1 MWDLVA
7 GTEDSASM
15 GDAFATFTWEP
26 QPDHRGTFGIVTT
39 CFVTLALCTWK
50 IVHLNLPGA
59 CPDASLPW
67 TAWWKKGTTHSL
79 KHRLIHIFGGHQ
91 ITRQIGWLLIGLFAP
106 ELIAFAAFEQ
116 YWDAKSLQTYMEEMY
131 LQKSQNPSWWPAMFT
146 RNRATAAS
154 DIELDE
160 ADKPIWTMTHSW
172 YAVMGG
178 YSYALR
184 SNSRVHLPDDRSRE
198 NVTLTASALR
208 FIVQHEPSIIPH
220 LSVGAIMDKSSAG
233 AFIKIITLF
242 QALWFSL
249 QCIARMGQ
257 GLSISLLELTT
268 FAHCI
273 VGLIIGWL
281 WLQKPLDISMP
292 DALDIPDDAREPH
305 WLLAMLYTLSEFDD
319 EEADE
324 DRWNKMAPTA
334 REKLEMLGVEE
345 DTVPGQA
352 YLEPLNDHAPLSFTE
367 FDLGRPGTSAARS
380 TRPQSSRP
388 GTTGSAL
395 RPQTGPRS
403 PPAPSSPAQS
413 LTDLIQT
420 AADNDRRLSIRMH
433 LAQKGWEH
441 YVLNPPPPPDP
452 VSSTTIP
459 VTPRSLKRTLRCAL
473 TDRIPNF
480 PRHHAASHSA
490 VHRAHM
496 IRTHLG
502 ITLTGFLYGGLHLM
516 AWTSSFPS
524 AAEQTIWRIAALSLA
539 ASGLLVPVAHAE
551 GVLKDAI
558 RPWVDMDEE
567 ARDAEEEAHLE
578 EKRGVLGKRA
588 WAVYRW
594 MFLWMIEVVRVARV
608 VGVVVVGTV
617 YLGLRV
623 FIFLECLIG
632 LGHLPASAFEVVR
645 WSVYVPHIS

>member
-1 MWDLVA
+1 M
-7 GTEDSASM
+7 
-15 GDAFATFTWEP
+15 
-26 QPDHRGTFGIVTT
+26 QTT
-39 CFVTLALCTWK
+39 
-50 IVHLNLPGA
+50 
-59 CPDASLPW
+59 
-67 TAWWKKGTTHSL
+67 
-79 KHRLIHIFGGHQ
+79 
-91 ITRQIGWLLIGLFAP
+91 AP
-106 ELIAFAAFEQ
+106 
-116 YWDAKSLQTYMEEMY
+116 
-131 LQKSQNPSWWPAMFT
+131 
-146 RNRATAAS
+146 S

-184 SNSRVHLPDDRSRE
+184 SNSQVHLPDDRGRE
-198 NVTLTASALR
+198 SVTLTASALR

-220 LSVGAIMDKSSAG
+220 LSVAAIMDKSSAG

-273 VGLIIGWL
+273 VGLVIGWL
-281 WLQKPLDISMP
+281 WLRKPLDISMP
-292 DALDIPDDAREPH
+292 DALEIPDDAREAH
-305 WLLAMLYTLSEFDD
+305 WLMALLYTLSEFDGQ
-319 EEADE
+319 EADD
-324 DRWNKMAPTA
+324 DRWNKMVPSV
-334 REKLEMLGVEE
+334 REKLEMPGGEA
-345 DTVPGQA
+345 DTTPGQA
-352 YLEPLNDHAPLSFTE
+352 YLEPLNEHAPLCLAD
-367 FDLGRPGTSAARS
+367 FDLDRPGTSAARS
-380 TRPQSSRP
+380 TRPPSSRP
-388 GTTGSAL
+388 GTRRSAL
-395 RPQTGPRS
+395 QSQTGPQS

-441 YVLNPPPPPDP
+441 YVLNPPHSPNPI
-452 VSSTTIP
+452 SSNIP
-459 VTPRSLKRTLRCAL
+459 IAIQRSLKRTLRSAL
-473 TDRIPNF
+473 ADRIPNF
-480 PRHHAASHSA
+480 PRHHASSHSA
-490 VHRAHM
+490 IHRSHM

-524 AAEQTIWRIAALSLA
+524 VAEQTIWRIAALSLA

-551 GVLKDAI
+551 EVLKDVI

-567 ARDAEEEAHLE
+567 ARDAEEKAHLE

-594 MFLWMIEVVRVARV
+594 AFLWMIEVVRVARL
-608 VGVVVVGTV
+608 VGFVIVGAV

>member
-1 MWDLVA
+1 
-7 GTEDSASM
+7 
-15 GDAFATFTWEP
+15 
-26 QPDHRGTFGIVTT
+26 
-39 CFVTLALCTWK
+39 
-50 IVHLNLPGA
+50 
-59 CPDASLPW
+59 
-67 TAWWKKGTTHSL
+67 
-79 KHRLIHIFGGHQ
+79 
-91 ITRQIGWLLIGLFAP
+91 
-106 ELIAFAAFEQ
+106 
-116 YWDAKSLQTYMEEMY
+116 
-131 LQKSQNPSWWPAMFT
+131 
-146 RNRATAAS
+146 
-154 DIELDE
+154 
-160 ADKPIWTMTHSW
+160 MTHSW

-178 YSYALR
+178 YSYDLR
-184 SNSRVHLPDDRSRE
+184 SNSRIHLPDDRGRE
-198 NVTLTASALR
+198 SVILTASALR

-220 LSVGAIMDKSSAG
+220 LSVGSIMDKSSAG
-233 AFIKIITLF
+233 TFIKIITLF

-281 WLQKPLDISMP
+281 WLRKPLDISMP
-292 DALDIPDDAREPH
+292 DALDIPDDAKEPH
-305 WLLAMLYTLSEFDD
+305 WLMAMLYTLSDFDGQ
-319 EEADE
+319 EADE
-324 DRWNKMAPTA
+324 DQWRKLAPSV
-334 REKLEMLGVEE
+334 RDKLEMLGDEA
-345 DTVPGQA
+345 DTAPGQA

-367 FDLGRPGTSAARS
+367 FEVTRPGTSTTRS
-380 TRPQSSRP
+380 IRPQSSRP
-388 GTTGSAL
+388 GTRGSAL
-395 RPQTGPRS
+395 RPPTGPRT

-420 AADNDRRLSIRMH
+420 AADNDRRLSFRMR

-441 YVLNPPPPPDP
+441 YVLNPPHPSDPSSSHPPH
-452 VSSTTIP
+452 TIQ
-459 VTPRSLKRTLRCAL
+459 RSLKRTLRSSVA
-473 TDRIPNF
+473 DRIPNF
-480 PRHHAASHSA
+480 PRHHAAEHSA
-490 VHRAHM
+490 VHRSHM

-502 ITLTGFLYGGLHLM
+502 ITLTGFLYGGLHLL

-524 AAEQTIWRIAALSLA
+524 TAEQDIWRLAALSLA

-551 GVLKDAI
+551 GVLRDVI

-588 WAVYRW
+588 WKVYRW
-594 MFLWMIEVVRVARV
+594 AFLWMIEVVRVARV
-608 VGVVVVGTV
+608 VGVVLVGTV